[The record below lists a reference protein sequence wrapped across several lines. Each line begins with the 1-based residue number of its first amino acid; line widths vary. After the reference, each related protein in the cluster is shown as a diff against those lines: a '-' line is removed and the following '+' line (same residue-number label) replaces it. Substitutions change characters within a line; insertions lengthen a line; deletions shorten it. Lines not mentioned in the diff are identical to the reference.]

1 MRKRWKLVARL
12 GVAGRRHPHL
22 LADPNGWCLRLGPR
36 PGDDDKFYA
45 SLQTALR
52 GLVEHFT
59 RRRLLGSRV
68 ALDVKGLVRHVED
81 ALHSAL
87 TLCGRARQK
96 EAIESGIRP
105 SHGQK
110 TPGGTSGTPRRLPK
124 PFPAFHAES
133 GRRIRPAAG

>member
-1 MRKRWKLVARL
+1 MGKGWKLVATL
-12 GVAGRRHPHL
+12 GETGARYPHL
-22 LADPNGWCLRLGPR
+22 LVDRNGWCLRLGPR
-36 PGDDDKFYA
+36 SDHDDKFYS

-68 ALDVKGLVRHVED
+68 PLDVKGLVRNVED

-87 TLCGRARQK
+87 TLCARARQK
-96 EAIESGIRP
+96 GAIGSGIRP

-110 TPGGTSGTPRRLPK
+110 TPGGTPGIPRCPLKR
-124 PFPAFHAES
+124 FPPYRDES
-133 GRRIRPAAG
+133 GRSFRPAAG